1 MDISR
6 GRLIVWNK
14 TSYKDASV
22 VIDPEDDREEDGRR
36 TSLTGLV
43 YTTVRVM
50 EDKHRWHHVIII
62 LFRIKMQHKNIHH
75 TNTAYK

>member
-6 GRLIVWNK
+6 ERLIVWNK

-43 YTTVRVM
+43 YTN
-50 EDKHRWHHVIII
+50 
-62 LFRIKMQHKNIHH
+62 QHNSQSHGRQ
-75 TNTAYK
+75 T